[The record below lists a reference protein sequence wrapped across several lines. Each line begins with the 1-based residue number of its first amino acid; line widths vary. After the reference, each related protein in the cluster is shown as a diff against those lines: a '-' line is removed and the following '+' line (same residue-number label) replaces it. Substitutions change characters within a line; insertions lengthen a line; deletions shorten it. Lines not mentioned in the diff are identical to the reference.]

1 VPRIRKD
8 QQEGNEEE
16 EDADTEPP
24 QWRSFCV
31 KRREA
36 DDEKTHGFIP
46 VTTQVLPAAVC
57 DEEQQFEHVA
67 EPRAADPVFG
77 PSLRP
82 LALRTSC
89 V

>member
-8 QQEGNEEE
+8 QHEGNEEE

-46 VTTQVLPAAVC
+46 VTTQVLPAAV
-57 DEEQQFEHVA
+57 V
-67 EPRAADPVFG
+67 
-77 PSLRP
+77 
-82 LALRTSC
+82 
-89 V
+89 